1 MQSIIDLIIF
11 DQFSCDGCCCGWTM
25 LDGEEVVL
33 ICYGVPVILDF
44 VRVPGLSGAIGA
56 GLFSLLVFVMLFVL
70 AYTTAFL

>member
-1 MQSIIDLIIF
+1 
-11 DQFSCDGCCCGWTM
+11 M

-33 ICYGVPVILDF
+33 ICCDVPVMLDF

-70 AYTTAFL
+70 ASTTAFL